1 MQENKK
7 IVHFI
12 NSFTELSGGVGVALQ
27 LLIRSYPE
35 KSHEIVC
42 LRDSGTLLD
51 CEAAILEFD
60 RSGPYSLSYSISLK
74 KFLKEYDVDE
84 GLVFHIHGLWSGMN
98 HSLMRCLRK
107 SKIPYVIS
115 LHGMLSPAA
124 LKRHYLLKKLM
135 YFFSEKW
142 LFSNAR
148 HIICLNETEVKAA
161 KKILGERANNMVI
174 LPHPYR
180 FTLQERDIAEI
191 WDSKSTEKLV
201 FLYLGRIHET
211 KGIMDLT
218 QEFKL
223 LKSNNYSLNIVGP
236 ASNNDSRLLKEYS
249 ISHLGKINY
258 LGPLY
263 GKDKDK
269 AYKEAHAVVLPSMTE
284 GLPVSLI
291 EAASYGLPLFATH
304 QCNMPWIESC
314 SAGNLFDYYNSGVK
328 QMAGSIITMNYD
340 DLREKGKNAYKCS
353 KSIYETSII
362 SRLLDQIYS

>member
-1 MQENKK
+1 MRENKK

-12 NSFTELSGGVGVALQ
+12 NSFTELSGGVGVAVQ
-27 LLIRSYPE
+27 LLINSYPE

-51 CEAAILEFD
+51 CEAKIIEFD
-60 RSGPYSLSYSISLK
+60 RSGPYSLSFSISFK
-74 KFLKEYDVDE
+74 KFLHEYNVDE
-84 GLVFHIHGLWSGMN
+84 GLEFHIHGLWSGMN
-98 HSLMRCLRK
+98 HSLMRFLRK
-107 SKIPYVIS
+107 SNIPFVIS

-124 LKRHYLLKKLM
+124 LDRHYTLKKLM

-142 LFSNAR
+142 LLTNAR

-174 LPHPYR
+174 LPHPFR
-180 FTLQERDIAEI
+180 FIFEEQDIAEL
-191 WDSKSTEKLV
+191 WNFKSREKLV

-211 KGIMDLT
+211 KGIMELV

-223 LKSNNYSLNIVGP
+223 IDSDRFSLKIVGP
-236 ASNNDSRLLKEYS
+236 ASTNDSLLLNEYS
-249 ISHLGKINY
+249 ISNPSKINY

-263 GKDKDK
+263 GEDKDNVFK
-269 AYKEAHAVVLPSMTE
+269 KAHAIVLPSMTE

-291 EAASYGLPLFATH
+291 EAASYGLPIFATY
-304 QCNMPWIESC
+304 QCNMPWIESS
-314 SAGNLFDYYNSGVK
+314 SAGILFDYYNSGVK
-328 QMAGSIITMNYD
+328 QMAETIVTMNYD